1 MSSDLGQAREAIV
14 RCRGLRQ
21 KAVVEAVLRGEFQS
35 RLRRIFPDSDDEGW
49 INHYGEGAEAHT
61 KVGTKT
67 GKAADRF
74 IDNLIGST
82 TIEYEADL
90 RNKAKRDEGFNQV
103 KEHAAGLIR
112 AGAKDS
118 QVRGILSD
126 TVEWYAYDVALR
138 AGVDPASCTIDDIH
152 LTEVENF
159 TETSDDEQAAERL
172 TLFLRRHLAREQSR
186 PLIAENLSFDLGLES
201 PAYRRNVKVLTE
213 LVDAGRKSDP
223 SISLATDLWS
233 HFVDHLEGAG
243 GGFRTEPY
251 VDEIYLNIL
260 ARLLSANA
268 LASSAIVSAD
278 DELQAILNGAYF
290 RDRYQLGNLV
300 EQDYFGWIAR
310 TAHIGGFLS
319 VAREIQRDLYAYDFS
334 RRAEEDL
341 FGRLMAQLA
350 RRSQRKLL
358 GQEWTP
364 GWLSR
369 HLAERCLDLLPEG
382 EAPAIVDMCCG
393 SGAILAEVIKAA
405 RDRYGYAEITA
416 LHEVVTGFDID
427 PLAVALSKTT
437 WVITL
442 AAEINAA
449 AAPVTIPV
457 YHADSLFA
465 VTPVSA
471 SIPMLGE
478 GDVID
483 ITLDGETIA
492 LPAGLVHPDYREL
505 FDRIIDWAY
514 DEARDKGAPALTED
528 DAAATLDTAVA
539 ASVVSLPA
547 ELRQAAI
554 TAVLALANRMKELAA
569 AGRNGIW
576 AFILR
581 NTYRPGLLAGQFN
594 GLVSNP
600 PWLAMSALADNPYRE
615 VLSRRAALYGVKP
628 AGQSFLHLEL
638 GTTHLLHAVDRY
650 LAPGAAVAC
659 LVPGTIFNG
668 THHERFRQR
677 AYLTSPR
684 PVPLCVSEV
693 WQVAP
698 GTFKYPGAA
707 LIGHKESDPG
717 AADTAPQRGFVARQ
731 DGPEAADFSIRRI
744 GTTRTAWAL
753 EKGGMPAAP
762 AGSEEVSQQGADI
775 MPRGAVCVEILN
787 NSGNEFRVDTPTR
800 DTTWGF
806 TVKQVK
812 ELAGERFPGHVAPRF
827 IHLMAQSENLL
838 PFVLGDDRAP
848 VAIPASR
855 DAAGAWQIYEPAEIR
870 RMGFTNT
877 ARRFTAINAR
887 LASVGAGNT
896 LEYRINVRNK
906 LTNQQFGDAGCLVL
920 SGAGGKHICAAC
932 LPLTEANAL
941 VIDQTLYWQV
951 VPDEHEA
958 WFRTGVLNSS
968 ALTDAILPFNPEGD
982 FGPRHIHTLP
992 YRLMPAFDPFN
1003 EDHQRIAELARQLAA
1018 IAAAA
1023 VAGDAYLGD
1032 PNRSLP
1038 VRRRKMREALA
1049 ATDEKKKLEKLC
1061 AALLGTSAPQDE
1073 PEAAGADGA

>member
-35 RLRRIFPDSDDEGW
+35 RLRRIFPDAEDEGW

-103 KEHAAGLIR
+103 KEHSAGLIR

-268 LASSAIVSAD
+268 LAGSAIVSAD

-457 YHADSLFA
+457 FHADSLFA

-514 DEARDKGAPALTED
+514 DEARDKGAPVLTED
-528 DAAATLDTAVA
+528 DAAATLDTAAA
-539 ASVVSLPA
+539 ASVIGLPA

-684 PVPLCVSEV
+684 PVPFCVSEV

-707 LIGHKESDPG
+707 LIGHKESDSG
-717 AADTAPQRGFVARQ
+717 AADTAPQHGFVARL
-731 DGPEAADFSIRRI
+731 DGPEAADISIRRI

-762 AGSEEVSQQGADI
+762 VGSEEVSQQGADI

-787 NSGNEFRVDTPTR
+787 SSGNEFRVDTPTR

-812 ELAGERFPGHVAPRF
+812 ELAGEHFPGHVARRF

-855 DAAGAWQIYEPAEIR
+855 DAAGAWQIYEPADIR

-887 LASVGAGNT
+887 LANVGAGNT

-932 LPLTEANAL
+932 LPLTEANEL

-958 WFRTGVLNSS
+958 WFRTGMLNSS

-992 YRLMPAFDPFN
+992 YRLMPAFDPSN

-1023 VAGDAYLGD
+1023 VADDAYLGD

-1038 VRRRKMREALA
+1038 IRRRKMREALV
-1049 ATDEKKKLEKLC
+1049 ATDEKKELEKLC
-1061 AALLGTSAPQDE
+1061 AALLGTSAPEDE
-1073 PEAAGADGA
+1073 PEAAGKDGA

>member
-1 MSSDLGQAREAIV
+1 MSASVEQARETLI
-14 RCRGLRQ
+14 RCRGLRE
-21 KAVVEAVLRGEFQS
+21 KAKAEAVVRGEFQS
-35 RLRRIFPDSDDEGW
+35 RLRSIFPSKDDELW
-49 INHYGEGAEAHT
+49 INLYAEGTEART
-61 KVGTKT
+61 RIGTET
-67 GKAADRF
+67 GRVANRF
-74 IDNLIGST
+74 VDNLVGST

-90 RNKAKRDEGFNQV
+90 RIKAKRDEGYNQV

-112 AGAKDS
+112 DGAKDS
-118 QVRGILSD
+118 QIRGILSD
-126 TVEWYAYDVALR
+126 TVEWYAYDVTLSPGA
-138 AGVDPASCTIDDIH
+138 DPASCTTEDIQ
-152 LTEVENF
+152 LSEVETF
-159 TETSDDEQAAERL
+159 TEANDDYQAAERL
-172 TLFLRRHLAREQSR
+172 TFFLRRHLARERSR

-201 PAYRRNVKVLTE
+201 PAYRRNVTALTR
-213 LVDAGRKSDP
+213 LVEAGRKSDR
-223 SISLATDLWS
+223 SVALATDLWA

-243 GGFRTEPY
+243 GAFRIKPY

-268 LASSAIVSAD
+268 LAGSAIVSAD

-290 RDRYQLGNLV
+290 SDHYQINNLV
-300 EQDYFGWIAR
+300 EQDYFGWISR
-310 TAHIGGFLS
+310 PTHIGAFLH
-319 VAREIQRDLYAYDFS
+319 VAREIQRDLYAYDFLW
-334 RRAEEDL
+334 RAEEDL
-341 FGRLMAQLA
+341 FGRLTTQLA

-369 HLAERCLDLLPEG
+369 HLAERCLDLLPDG

-405 RDRYGYAEITA
+405 RDRYGYADITA

-442 AAEINAA
+442 AKEINAA
-449 AAPVTIPV
+449 AEPVTIPV

-478 GDVID
+478 GDIIN
-483 ITLDGETIA
+483 ITLDGKTIK

-505 FDRIIDWAY
+505 FDRIVDWAY
-514 DEARDKGAPALTED
+514 DEACDTGAPELTED
-528 DAAATLDTAVA
+528 DVTATLDTAA
-539 ASVVSLPA
+539 LASGVSLPA
-547 ELRQAAI
+547 HIRQAAI
-554 TAVLALANRMKELAA
+554 AAVLELVNHMKELSA

-600 PWLAMSALADNPYRE
+600 PWLTMSALADNPYRE
-615 VLSRRAALYGVKP
+615 ALSDRGTLYGVKP

-638 GTTHLLHAVDRY
+638 GTIHLLHAIDRY
-650 LAPGAAVAC
+650 LKPGAAVSS

-668 THHERFRQR
+668 THHEQFRQR
-677 AYLTSPR
+677 LYLAGGR
-684 PVPLCVSEV
+684 AVPFCVSEV
-693 WQVAP
+693 WLVAP

-707 LIGHKESDPG
+707 VIGHKEARPC
-717 AADTAPQRGFVARQ
+717 AANKPPQNGFVARQ
-731 DGPEAADFSIRRI
+731 DGLEAADFSICKI
-744 GTTRTAWAL
+744 GPTRTAWVLA
-753 EKGGMPAAP
+753 KGNMPAAP
-762 AGSEEVSQQGADI
+762 AGIEEVSQQGADI
-775 MPRGAVCVEILN
+775 MPRVAVCLEIPEKTG
-787 NSGNEFRVDTPTR
+787 SEYRVNTPTR

-812 ELAGERFPGHVAPRF
+812 ELAGESFPGNVAPRF
-827 IHLMAQSENLL
+827 IHPMAQSENLL
-838 PFVLGDDRAP
+838 PFLLGNDRAP

-855 DAAGAWQIYEPAEIR
+855 DAAGAWKIHESFEIR
-870 RMGFTNT
+870 RMGFANT
-877 ARRFTAINAR
+877 ARRFDAINTR
-887 LASVGAGNT
+887 LASVGSGNT
-896 LEYRINVRNK
+896 LQQRINVRNK
-906 LTNQQFGDAGCLVL
+906 LTNQQFADAGCLVL
-920 SGAGGKHICAAC
+920 SGAGGTHICAAC
-932 LPLTEANAL
+932 LPLSEADEL

-951 VPDEHEA
+951 VPDEDEA

-968 ALTDAILPFNPEGD
+968 ELTEAILPFNPEGS

-992 YRLMPAFDPFN
+992 YRLMPAFDSAN
-1003 EDHQRIAELARQLAA
+1003 EDHQRIAELARRLTA
-1018 IAAAA
+1018 IAAAEK
-1023 VAGDAYLGD
+1023 AGNTYLDD

-1038 VRRRKMREALA
+1038 VRRRKMRAALIK
-1049 ATDEKKKLEKLC
+1049 TDEMKELGKLC
-1061 AALLGTSAPQDE
+1061 AALLGTGAPEDE
-1073 PEAAGADGA
+1073 RERGETGD

>member
-1 MSSDLGQAREAIV
+1 M
-14 RCRGLRQ
+14 
-21 KAVVEAVLRGEFQS
+21 
-35 RLRRIFPDSDDEGW
+35 
-49 INHYGEGAEAHT
+49 
-61 KVGTKT
+61 
-67 GKAADRF
+67 
-74 IDNLIGST
+74 
-82 TIEYEADL
+82 
-90 RNKAKRDEGFNQV
+90 
-103 KEHAAGLIR
+103 
-112 AGAKDS
+112 
-118 QVRGILSD
+118 
-126 TVEWYAYDVALR
+126 
-138 AGVDPASCTIDDIH
+138 
-152 LTEVENF
+152 
-159 TETSDDEQAAERL
+159 
-172 TLFLRRHLAREQSR
+172 
-186 PLIAENLSFDLGLES
+186 
-201 PAYRRNVKVLTE
+201 
-213 LVDAGRKSDP
+213 
-223 SISLATDLWS
+223 
-233 HFVDHLEGAG
+233 
-243 GGFRTEPY
+243 
-251 VDEIYLNIL
+251 
-260 ARLLSANA
+260 
-268 LASSAIVSAD
+268 
-278 DELQAILNGAYF
+278 
-290 RDRYQLGNLV
+290 
-300 EQDYFGWIAR
+300 
-310 TAHIGGFLS
+310 
-319 VAREIQRDLYAYDFS
+319 
-334 RRAEEDL
+334 
-341 FGRLMAQLA
+341 
-350 RRSQRKLL
+350 
-358 GQEWTP
+358 
-364 GWLSR
+364 
-369 HLAERCLDLLPEG
+369 
-382 EAPAIVDMCCG
+382 
-393 SGAILAEVIKAA
+393 
-405 RDRYGYAEITA
+405 
-416 LHEVVTGFDID
+416 
-427 PLAVALSKTT
+427 
-437 WVITL
+437 ITL

-478 GDVID
+478 GDTID

-514 DEARDKGAPALTED
+514 DEARDTGAPPLTED
-528 DAAATLDTAVA
+528 DAATTLDTAAA
-539 ASVVSLPA
+539 ASGVSLPT

-554 TAVLALANRMKELAA
+554 AAVLALANRMKELAA

-615 VLSRRAALYGVKP
+615 VLSRRATLYGVKP

-677 AYLTSPR
+677 SYLTSAR

-707 LIGHKESDPG
+707 LIGHKE
-717 AADTAPQRGFVARQ
+717 ADSGSANKPPQHGFVARQ
-731 DGPEAADFSIRRI
+731 DGPEAADFSIRKI
-744 GTTRTAWAL
+744 GTTRTAWVL

-787 NSGNEFRVDTPTR
+787 NSGTEYRVDTPTR

-877 ARRFTAINAR
+877 ARRFTAINTR
-887 LASVGAGNT
+887 LQTVGAGNT

-906 LTNQQFGDAGCLVL
+906 LTNQQFGNTGSLVL

-932 LPLTEANAL
+932 LPLTEATEL

-951 VPDEHEA
+951 VPDEDEA

-968 ALTDAILPFNPEGD
+968 ALTEAILPFNPEGD

-992 YRLMPAFDPFN
+992 YRLMPAFDSAN

-1023 VAGDAYLGD
+1023 VDGDAYLGD

-1049 ATDEKKKLEKLC
+1049 ATEEKKELEKLC
-1061 AALLGTSAPQDE
+1061 AALLGTSAPEDE
-1073 PEAAGADGA
+1073 PEAAGTGGA